1 MPSRRSPDP
10 FAVQLGERI
19 RQIRKEKKMSLNEL
33 ARAAG
38 ISRGHLSDIE
48 QGKVVMMIGTLGS
61 LARALETPPFVI
73 GLVPADDPDVVVV
86 DRVLAAADYD
96 LKKAAEIMRAAIFG
110 AEAPK
115 EPDPDE

>member
-19 RQIRKEKKMSLNEL
+19 RQIRKEKNMSLNEL

-48 QGKVVMMIGTLGS
+48 QGKVIMTIGTLGS
-61 LARALETPPFVI
+61 LASALETPPFMLC
-73 GLVPADDPDVVVV
+73 LVPKDDPEVAVV
-86 DRVLAAADYD
+86 DSVLVAVGGD
-96 LKKAAEIMRAAIFG
+96 LQKAAEKIRAIIFG
-110 AEAPK
+110 PEAPK
-115 EPDPDE
+115 EPEPDE